1 MASGLARFREAQ
13 AAVYDDV
20 TAELR
25 AGRKR
30 SHWMWFVFPQLD
42 GLAHSATAKRFALAG
57 LDEARDYLADEVLGA
72 RIAECARLVVEIEG
86 ASAEEIFGYP
96 DNLKL
101 RSSMTLFA
109 AAAPDADEFVAVLD
123 KYFGGEGDALTL
135 ELLA

>member
-1 MASGLARFREAQ
+1 MASDLKRFHDAQ

-42 GLAHSATAKRFALAG
+42 GLAHSGTAKRYAITG
-57 LDEARDYLADEVLGA
+57 IDEARDYLADDVLGA
-72 RIAECARLVVEIEG
+72 RLRECARLVLDIEG
-86 ASAEEIFGYP
+86 SSIEEIFGYP

-109 AAAPDADEFVAVLD
+109 AVAADGGVFDAVLH
-123 KYFGGEGDALTL
+123 KFFGGEGDARTL
-135 ELLA
+135 ELLG